1 MINEG
6 RKSFRKSAERTPPF
20 FMTLV
25 FLMLREVVRFGYF
38 SRNSLQ
44 RSTLIFH
51 CFEFIKINECWF
63 NVTLTPPLT
72 QTSSL

>member
-1 MINEG
+1 MISDG

-25 FLMLREVVRFGYF
+25 FLMLREVERFGYL

-44 RSTLIFH
+44 RSILNFHPLNTL
-51 CFEFIKINECWF
+51 K
-63 NVTLTPPLT
+63 
-72 QTSSL
+72 